1 MSIEKTGHTRVLAPL
16 CLKEKPTQFDFGK
29 PIKMEENIMYARP
42 LKLTKTLPVKYQC
55 QDCEEFF
62 SVDDHAAKC
71 PNCFAMHRSNLII
84 LHMEDDQD
92 RIEWLELVDFSA
104 GD

>member
-1 MSIEKTGHTRVLAPL
+1 
-16 CLKEKPTQFDFGK
+16 
-29 PIKMEENIMYARP
+29 MYART
-42 LKLTKTLPVKYQC
+42 LKLKKTLPVKYQC
-55 QDCEEFF
+55 QDCEELF
-62 SVDDHAAKC
+62 SAEDRADKC
-71 PNCFAMHRSNLII
+71 PNCFSMDRGNLVI